1 MAKKFSIL
9 WKTFLRSRGRGG
21 MCLNGGKMQVA
32 RIGMV
37 GLALAVGLG
46 AGRAR
51 AGTETFD
58 NTGLSNVWVAAGAF
72 TGQQD
77 VVWTYAIARGTPTV
91 YTSNPA
97 ISLQS
102 TSTSNKG
109 WLLSGTFSGGC
120 SRVSAAVK
128 QTLSTAVD
136 FDLRVNGV
144 WVGNYK
150 SAGGAGAVEQ
160 MSLDVFDRTDRL
172 PFTNDFTLMVSNR
185 LAGSGTV
192 AIDDLSWEPFRL
204 FVRLPQTNAYT
215 AYVGNE
221 FEVEATVFD
230 VGQEVTGQWS
240 ISPAF
245 AGAVQNDTT
254 LRVLLIPASADAG
267 KTFTLTYTAVE
278 PAEGGCTNQA
288 SCPLTVLEGPRLVD
302 FEGASFDYNTTTG
315 AVANL
320 KGMNWTFLNVMTS
333 DSSDRKIGTASARFK
348 HTTAL
353 AASMESQ
360 DPFPGVGTVSLH
372 YAYYGTNRVV
382 TFALQVRG
390 EDQEWTTVSNGTFNV
405 QGHDDITNSV
415 FSADV
420 QRHDNVWLRLIT
432 TGNAEQIANI
442 DDVRIRPFG
451 DTLPRL
457 VWSGETN
464 VPLGR
469 VSVLDFALV
478 NAEGIV
484 REWTYS
490 TTPENVHAVFEETA
504 DKNLRLTFSPLDTNE
519 WGTYAVNVSADM
531 GGQVVGA
538 TSVAVR
544 VVSPPWFALA
554 PVATNVVVPALVDV
568 RVTNVVLHGGGTN
581 WTTAWEV
588 QPLFANGHTV
598 SNKSQYRVGGGTTAG
613 DIGAHAVTAVLT
625 DSGTGV
631 KTTQA
636 VVLAVSGSGGGG
648 DLTNEVYLITM
659 SASTRITV
667 NGQTGRVF
675 QAVGK
680 TNLVSTNWF
689 WLGPAMTNT
698 DGADVQLELPGTNGV
713 PLPVFYGVKVRAAP

>member
-1 MAKKFSIL
+1 
-9 WKTFLRSRGRGG
+9 
-21 MCLNGGKMQVA
+21 MCLNGAKMQVA

-37 GLALAVGLG
+37 GLALAAGLC
-46 AGRAR
+46 AGRAC
-51 AGTETFD
+51 AGTETFE
-58 NTGLSNVWVAAGAF
+58 NTGLSNVWVAAGVF

-77 VVWTYAIARGTPTV
+77 VVWTYANARGTPTV
-91 YTSNPA
+91 FSNNPS

-109 WLLSGTFSGGC
+109 WLLSGTLTGGC
-120 SRVSAAVK
+120 ARVSAAVK

-136 FDLRVNGV
+136 FDVRVNGA
-144 WVGNYK
+144 WVANYK
-150 SAGGAGAVEQ
+150 STGGVGAVEG
-160 MSLDVFDRTDRL
+160 VAFEAFDRTDRM

-185 LAGSGTV
+185 LGGSGTV

-215 AYVGNE
+215 AYVGSE
-221 FEVEATVFD
+221 FEVEATVFG

-240 ISPAF
+240 LTPAF
-245 AGAVQNDTT
+245 AGAVQNETT
-254 LRVLLIPASADAG
+254 TRVLLIPASADAG
-267 KTFTLTYTAVE
+267 KNFTLTYTAVDS
-278 PAEGGCTNQA
+278 EGGGYTNQA

-302 FEGASFDYNTTTG
+302 FEGASFGYNTNSG

-333 DSSDRKIGTASARFK
+333 DSTDRRIGATSARFK

-372 YAYYGTNRVV
+372 YAHYGTNRVV

-390 EDQEWTTVSNGTFNV
+390 EDQEWVTVSNGTFNV

-420 QRHDNVWLRLIT
+420 QRHDNVWIRLVT
-432 TGNAEQIANI
+432 TGNAEQLANI
-442 DDVRIRPFG
+442 DNIRIRPFG

-464 VPLGR
+464 VPVDR
-469 VSVLDFALV
+469 VSVLDFALA

-484 REWTYS
+484 REWTFS
-490 TTPENVHAVFEETA
+490 TAPENTHAVFEETEE
-504 DKNLRLTFSPLDTNE
+504 KNLRLTFSPLDTNE
-519 WGTYAVNVSADM
+519 WGAYAVNVSASI
-531 GGQVVGA
+531 GGQVVGS
-538 TSVAVR
+538 TSVTVR
-544 VVSPPWFALA
+544 VVSPPAFLLA
-554 PVATNVVVPALVDV
+554 PIATNVVVPALVDV

-581 WTTAWEV
+581 WATVWDV

-598 SNKSQYRVGGGTTAG
+598 SNKSQYRVGTGTTAG
-613 DIGAHAVTAVLT
+613 DVGAHTVTAVMT

-631 KTTQA
+631 KSTQA
-636 VVLAVSGSGGGG
+636 VVVVVNGSGGGG
-648 DLTNEVYLITM
+648 DLTNEVYLISM
-659 SASTRITV
+659 STPTRILV

-689 WLGPAMTNT
+689 WLGPATTNT
-698 DGADVQLELPGTNGV
+698 DGAEVQLELPGTNGLE
-713 PLPVFYGVKVRAAP
+713 LPVFYGVKVRAVP